1 MCCANKSAFINRDVF
16 SEDKVSLTCCWF
28 AGYNGTCWFKVQLFT
43 ILPPATAAFGNSV
56 LEIEPLDLSLSS
68 YLHSKVSSLSEDVVS
83 AWKWDVATGLAAGI
97 YQGCIWTFVARI
109 ARAELHASN
118 SQMAWIAAAP
128 ALGYIF
134 ATVWARQM
142 DGRAKMPFIY
152 WTWMAARGLYLL
164 APFVQT
170 TYQFIVLVCL
180 TPFVFSISTPAYTAV
195 MKEIYPDKH
204 RGRLMS
210 SVRMIAS
217 AATLVAALVMGRLLD
232 HGLHWQTAFFIGG
245 IFGISSAFT
254 FSRIKVPPVVKD
266 DGSRLSTRS
275 FVADTI
281 DILRRNPGYRWF
293 TASVFVSGFG
303 NLIATT
309 LYPIYQ
315 VDKFHVTNTQVAN
328 MQNISMLAT
337 IVGFVFWGGFL
348 DRRGPLATVLL
359 SVSIN
364 LAVPVLYAFSTSLTT
379 LYIAS
384 AAMAVTIAGIDL
396 GYLNTTLLFAERGR
410 VAQYQALHSSFF
422 GIRGSIAPQSAIP
435 LMFLVGPQMTFLI
448 SAAIIL
454 AGVGLQLISM
464 QGYRK
469 QVTEDKRADRK
480 LDI

>member
-1 MCCANKSAFINRDVF
+1 MNSP
-16 SEDKVSLTCCWF
+16 DKVSLIHDWI
-28 AGYNGTCWFKVQLFT
+28 AGYNGTCWFEDKPKH
-43 ILPPATAAFGNSV
+43 ILPPIAGASGEILLETDLLGVSLNSNIRNKFG
-56 LEIEPLDLSLSS
+56 SLS
-68 YLHSKVSSLSEDVVS
+68 KDVVK
-83 AWKWDVATGLAAGI
+83 AWQWDVATGLTSGV
-97 YQGCIWTFVARI
+97 YQGCVWTFVARI

-118 SQMAWIAAAP
+118 SQMAWIAGAP

-164 APFVQT
+164 APFVKST
-170 TYQFIVLVCL
+170 TQFVLLVCL

-204 RGRLMS
+204 RGKLMS

-217 AATLVAALVMGRLLD
+217 AATLVAALIMGRLLD
-232 HGLHWQTAFFIGG
+232 HGLHWQNAFFIGG
-245 IFGISSAFT
+245 IFGVSSAYT
-254 FSRIKVPPVVKD
+254 FSRIKVPHVVED
-266 DGSRLSTRS
+266 SAERLSTQS
-275 FVADTI
+275 FIADTI

-337 IVGFVFWGGFL
+337 IVGFIFWGGFL

-359 SVSIN
+359 SVSVN
-364 LAVPVLYAFSTSLTT
+364 LLVPILYAFSTSLNT
-379 LYIAS
+379 LYVAS
-384 AAMAVTIAGIDL
+384 AAMAVTLSGVDL
-396 GYLNTTLLFAERGR
+396 GYLNTTLLFAEKGR

-435 LMFLVGPQMTFLI
+435 LMLFVGPQMAFLI
-448 SAAIIL
+448 SAGIIL
-454 AGVGLQLISM
+454 GGVGLQLVSM
-464 QGYRK
+464 KDYRK
-469 QVTEDKRADRK
+469 QVTADRRS
-480 LDI
+480 IGSATS